1 MRSHYSFYVQTIGAA
16 QVTAAGQ
23 NVLPLRTQKAT
34 ALLFFLALEWSYF
47 GRREHRREYLAD
59 LLWTE
64 LDRKAGLEN
73 LRQAL
78 YTIRRKLKAT
88 TGANF
93 IHTDRK
99 TVTKAANA
107 EVQCDL
113 LAIKQGNS
121 FELLQLPPVAHVPL
135 ADLVLYDCEPFQ
147 EWLTNLQF
155 EVQQASREALLQA
168 MDREATLKKWGIV
181 EQLAQLYLAQT
192 EEPSP
197 AVFKTLATAC
207 AQQGKAGAAL
217 SWLEKAGFSATNGQ
231 AWLRQFRA
239 GQDFS
244 ERSNDETTRLAVLP
258 FRLVNPPRR
267 DDFSIGLL
275 EDLISQLSHSPS
287 LAVASSY
294 SALQYQHVQKTLPEI
309 ALELNVD
316 FILTGSIQYFS
327 NRLKINLQLIEA
339 QKDRILW
346 SAALA
351 READDLFAV
360 QQEVIARTQEGLR
373 DRLGM
378 REQPEQTHIPH
389 PEAYAWYLQ
398 GWSAYWQG
406 NPEGTHAAIRFFKKA
421 IAADSDFHRA
431 YLGLATALSTLA
443 SWWGDKKITDVLP
456 TYETAIAKAAE
467 DDSLRYDVSSKNGWV
482 KMWLWD
488 LEGAERHFRYAATT
502 TSAISFTWAGLAH
515 ALNMQGKHREAIQA
529 AQQGINKDPG
539 NTTNFIILAEAHLLL
554 GDFAKS
560 EQICRAALRQ
570 KPDYHAGL
578 TIHVW
583 ALIFLSK
590 AAQAIELAEASLA
603 RTGRRTYFLVGRL
616 AQAYLALGDRAS
628 AERLLAEM
636 IARAK
641 QGEKGFPY
649 FIALYYQLTGESG
662 KALNWLEHHLKDR
675 LTDYL
680 WLKVQPEFKPL
691 HDDERFQRILKVVF
705 G

>member
-207 AQQGKAGAAL
+207 AQQGKPGA
-217 SWLEKAGFSATNGQ
+217 

-287 LAVASSY
+287 LAVVSSY
-294 SALQYQHVQKTLPEI
+294 SALQYQDVQKTL
-309 ALELNVD
+309 
-316 FILTGSIQYFS
+316 
-327 NRLKINLQLIEA
+327 
-339 QKDRILW
+339 
-346 SAALA
+346 
-351 READDLFAV
+351 
-360 QQEVIARTQEGLR
+360 
-373 DRLGM
+373 
-378 REQPEQTHIPH
+378 
-389 PEAYAWYLQ
+389 
-398 GWSAYWQG
+398 
-406 NPEGTHAAIRFFKKA
+406 
-421 IAADSDFHRA
+421 
-431 YLGLATALSTLA
+431 
-443 SWWGDKKITDVLP
+443 
-456 TYETAIAKAAE
+456 
-467 DDSLRYDVSSKNGWV
+467 
-482 KMWLWD
+482 
-488 LEGAERHFRYAATT
+488 
-502 TSAISFTWAGLAH
+502 
-515 ALNMQGKHREAIQA
+515 
-529 AQQGINKDPG
+529 
-539 NTTNFIILAEAHLLL
+539 
-554 GDFAKS
+554 
-560 EQICRAALRQ
+560 
-570 KPDYHAGL
+570 
-578 TIHVW
+578 
-583 ALIFLSK
+583 
-590 AAQAIELAEASLA
+590 
-603 RTGRRTYFLVGRL
+603 
-616 AQAYLALGDRAS
+616 
-628 AERLLAEM
+628 
-636 IARAK
+636 
-641 QGEKGFPY
+641 
-649 FIALYYQLTGESG
+649 
-662 KALNWLEHHLKDR
+662 
-675 LTDYL
+675 
-680 WLKVQPEFKPL
+680 
-691 HDDERFQRILKVVF
+691 
-705 G
+705 